1 MVIEAHHP
9 HCHLFPFIDRHPGV
23 IRRFQVLTVT
33 DKPVDPACGLI
44 PVQMNVGIRVPVWA
58 ALQSNASA
66 IVIFVRIVCP
76 TECMA
81 AATDSVMVFQE
92 VSPLFFV
99 LMIQEKRIDCQPTVR
114 IIAAPRKISIDFIF
128 RDESFVLIPV
138 KTIPRRVVLI
148 GFRKLLEQSRY
159 FIRLIKVHPHQVFIF
174 DVGFSQRGQS
184 LIEIGQKIRII
195 QQACQPV
202 CQFRETAPEDFYILK
217 DCFGNAICQVALH
230 IGQCLRVFLQS
241 ILPCSIQNRL
251 RSILTLPEQFM
262 DTIAHILPRQKRI
275 DKRAALC
282 RAAYCNTQP

>member
-1 MVIEAHHP
+1 M
-9 HCHLFPFIDRHPGV
+9 
-23 IRRFQVLTVT
+23 
-33 DKPVDPACGLI
+33 
-44 PVQMNVGIRVPVWA
+44 
-58 ALQSNASA
+58 
-66 IVIFVRIVCP
+66 IFVRIVCP
-76 TECMA
+76 AECMA
-81 AATDSVMVFQE
+81 ATADPVMVFQE
-92 VSPLFFV
+92 VSPFFFV
-99 LMIQEKRIDCQPTVR
+99 LMIQEERIDCQPTVR
-114 IIAAPRKISIDFIF
+114 IIAAPCEVSIDFIF
-128 RDESFVLIPV
+128 RDELLILIPV
-138 KTIPRRVVLI
+138 KAIPRRVVLI
-148 GFRKLLEQSRY
+148 RLCKLLEQSCH

-202 CQFRETAPEDFYILK
+202 RQFRETAPEDFCILK

-251 RSILTLPEQFM
+251 RSILTLPEQFI

>member
-1 MVIEAHHP
+1 MKAIS
-9 HCHLFPFIDRHPGV
+9 CGKIL
-23 IRRFQVLTVT
+23 IRL
-33 DKPVDPACGLI
+33 C
-44 PVQMNVGIRVPVWA
+44 
-58 ALQSNASA
+58 
-66 IVIFVRIVCP
+66 
-76 TECMA
+76 
-81 AATDSVMVFQE
+81 
-92 VSPLFFV
+92 
-99 LMIQEKRIDCQPTVR
+99 
-114 IIAAPRKISIDFIF
+114 
-128 RDESFVLIPV
+128 
-138 KTIPRRVVLI
+138 
-148 GFRKLLEQSRY
+148 KLLEQSRNL
-159 FIRLIKVHPHQVFIF
+159 IRLIKVHPHQVFIF

-202 CQFRETAPEDFYILK
+202 CQFRETAPEDFCILK

-282 RAAYCNTQP
+282 RAAYYNTQP

>member
-1 MVIEAHHP
+1 MKAIS
-9 HCHLFPFIDRHPGV
+9 CGKIL
-23 IRRFQVLTVT
+23 IRL
-33 DKPVDPACGLI
+33 C
-44 PVQMNVGIRVPVWA
+44 
-58 ALQSNASA
+58 
-66 IVIFVRIVCP
+66 
-76 TECMA
+76 
-81 AATDSVMVFQE
+81 
-92 VSPLFFV
+92 
-99 LMIQEKRIDCQPTVR
+99 
-114 IIAAPRKISIDFIF
+114 
-128 RDESFVLIPV
+128 
-138 KTIPRRVVLI
+138 
-148 GFRKLLEQSRY
+148 KLLEQSRNL
-159 FIRLIKVHPHQVFIF
+159 IRLIKVHPHQVFIF

-195 QQACQPV
+195 QQTCQPV
-202 CQFRETAPEDFYILK
+202 CQFRETAPEDFCILK